1 MNKLLSL
8 AFALTGVTSYAQT
21 VLQGSLADRQGRPL
35 YGAALVVGHE
45 AFGTYT
51 DADGSYRLSGLRP
64 GTVRVRISHVGHVP
78 IDTLLVLQQGVNTVD
93 LQLNT
98 QVYEIREAEV
108 TAVRAGERAPVA
120 KSTLTRE
127 QLERINTGVDLPIL
141 LDLQPSVVTTT
152 DAGTGFGYTGIR
164 VRGTDPTRINVTVNG
179 VPIND
184 AESQAVFWVNMPD
197 LASSTEDIQ
206 LQRGVGTSTNG
217 PGAFG
222 ASINMR
228 TTTLQHQPFGEVG
241 VSGGSFNTQRYNVRF
256 GTGLTTSG
264 LSLDGR
270 LSTISSDGY
279 IDRASADL
287 KSYFL
292 QGAWVGKKRSLRFI
306 TFGGREVTYQAWA
319 GVRREVID
327 TNRTFNPYTYENEVD
342 DYRQTHYQLLFDQ
355 ELGAHTTLN
364 ITGFRVDG
372 SGFFESY
379 EEEADL
385 AFFGIGNPVI
395 GGDTLT
401 DGDLVQ
407 RRWLDNTLLGVNTS
421 VTHSFGPHALI
432 VGGSYSEYIG
442 DHYGEVIWARYA
454 GETEVGD
461 RYYENDARKIDA
473 NAFVKLS
480 YSVNERLQL
489 FGDVQLRQ
497 VNYDFLGFDDE
508 LDNTG
513 SGLVQATQN
522 AAFTFFNPKAGV
534 DYRVHDGGRVY
545 ASVAIANR
553 EPNRDDFTETTP
565 ESRPTSEQLIDYE
578 AGYER
583 RSGRLAVGV
592 NGYYMDYTDQLVLTG
607 ELNDVGA
614 ALRTNVLKS
623 YRTGIELTWAAQVSD
638 RVVWRGN
645 AAWSRNRISNF
656 TEFVDDWDNGGQ
668 VEVNYSEAPIAF
680 SPDRIAA
687 SELGFTF
694 WKQEGKGQGDITLV
708 TKYVGEQYLDNS
720 GSDSRKLDAYLVND
734 LRLNLSLIS
743 LGSSSSMN
751 TLSSF
756 PRIDL
761 IVTVRNIFNELY
773 ENNGWSYSY
782 VSDGRRQEFVGLYP
796 QAPLNVLA
804 GVVIRF

>member
-1 MNKLLSL
+1 MKKLLSL
-8 AFALTGVTSYAQT
+8 AFALAGATACAQT
-21 VLQGSLADRQGRPL
+21 TLQGTITNTEDQPL
-35 YGAALVVGHE
+35 FGVAVVVGDQ
-45 AFGTYT
+45 AFGTTT
-51 DADGSYRLSGLRP
+51 DAQGAYRLAGLRP
-64 GTVRVRISHVGHVP
+64 GPLRVRLSHVGHAP
-78 IDTLLVLQQGVNTVD
+78 LDTTFTLQAGTNTAD
-93 LQLNT
+93 LRLRAK
-98 QVYEIREAEV
+98 VYEIREAEV
-108 TAVRAGERAPVA
+108 TAVRAGDRTPVA

-127 QLERINTGVDLPIL
+127 QIERINTGVDLPIL

-197 LASSTEDIQ
+197 LASSVQDVQ

-222 ASINMR
+222 ASINLR
-228 TTTLQHQPFGEVG
+228 TTTLQQDPFGEV
-241 VSGGSFNTQRYNVRF
+241 SAFGGSFNTQRYNARF
-256 GTGLTTSG
+256 GTGLTKSG

-319 GVRREVID
+319 GVPREVID

-355 ELGAHTTLN
+355 ELGAHTMLN

-372 SGFFESY
+372 AGFFESF
-379 EEEADL
+379 EDEADL

-401 DGDLVQ
+401 NGDLVQ
-407 RRWLDNTLLGVNTS
+407 RRWLDNTLLGVNAS
-421 VTHSFGPHALI
+421 VTHAFGQHRLI
-432 VGGSYSEYIG
+432 VGGSYSDYVG
-442 DHYGEVIWARYA
+442 DHFGEVIWARYA
-454 GETEVGD
+454 GDTDIRD
-461 RYYENDARKIDA
+461 RYYENDARKTDA
-473 NAFVKLS
+473 NAFAKLS

-489 FGDVQLRQ
+489 FGDVQVRQ

-508 LDNTG
+508 LDN
-513 SGLVQATQN
+513 VTQN
-522 AAFTFFNPKAGV
+522 ATFTFFNPKAGV
-534 DYRVHDGGRVY
+534 DYTVHEGGRVY
-545 ASVAIANR
+545 ASVAVANR

-565 ESRPTSEQLIDYE
+565 ESRPTSERLIDYE

-614 ALRTNVLKS
+614 ALRTNVPES
-623 YRTGIELTWAAQVSD
+623 YRTGIELTWAAQLTQ
-638 RVVWRGN
+638 RLLWKGN
-645 AAWSRNRISNF
+645 ATWSRNRIRNF
-656 TEFVDDWDNGGQ
+656 TEFVDDWDTGEQLTFTYN
-668 VEVNYSEAPIAF
+668 ETPIAF
-680 SPDRIAA
+680 SPEWIAG
-687 SELGFTF
+687 SELGFTC
-694 WKQEGKGQGDITLV
+694 WNKADHGRADLTLV

-720 GSDSRKLDAYLVND
+720 GSEARKLDAFLVND
-734 LRLNLSLIS
+734 LRLNLSLTALTS
-743 LGSSSSMN
+743 LAH
-751 TLSSF
+751 
-756 PRIDL
+756 IDL
-761 IVTVRNIFNELY
+761 IVTVRNLFNELY
-773 ENNGWSYSY
+773 ENNGWSYSF
-782 VSDGRRQEFVGLYP
+782 VEGGTRQEFVGLYP
-796 QAPLNVLA
+796 QALRNVLA
-804 GVVIRF
+804 GVVVRW

>member
-8 AFALTGVTSYAQT
+8 AFALAGATAGAQT
-21 VLQGSLADRQGRPL
+21 TLQGTITNTEGQPL
-35 YGAALVVGHE
+35 FGVAVAVGDQ
-45 AFGTYT
+45 AFGTTT
-51 DADGSYRLSGLRP
+51 DAQGAYRLAGLRP
-64 GTVRVRISHVGHVP
+64 GPVRVRLSHVGHAP
-78 IDTLLVLQQGVNTVD
+78 MDTTFTLQAGSNSASLT
-93 LQLNT
+93 LRT
-98 QVYEIREAEV
+98 KVYEIREAEV
-108 TAVRAGERAPVA
+108 TAVRAGDRTPVA

-127 QLERINTGVDLPIL
+127 QIERINTGVDLPIL

-197 LASSTEDIQ
+197 LASSVQDVQ

-222 ASINMR
+222 ASINLR
-228 TTTLQHQPFGEVG
+228 TTTLQQDPFGEV
-241 VSGGSFNTQRYNVRF
+241 SAFGGSFNTQRYNARF
-256 GTGLTTSG
+256 GTGLTKSG

-319 GVRREVID
+319 GVPREVID

-364 ITGFRVDG
+364 ITGFRLDG
-372 SGFFESY
+372 AGFFESF
-379 EEEADL
+379 EDEADL

-401 DGDLVQ
+401 NGDLVQ
-407 RRWLDNTLLGVNTS
+407 RRWLDNTLLGVNAS
-421 VTHSFGPHALI
+421 VTHAFGQHQLI
-432 VGGSYSEYIG
+432 VGGSYSDYVG
-442 DHYGEVIWARYA
+442 DHFGEVIWARYA
-454 GETEVGD
+454 GDTDIRD
-461 RYYENDARKIDA
+461 RYYENDARKTDA
-473 NAFVKLS
+473 NAFAKLS
-480 YSVNERLQL
+480 YGVNGRLQL
-489 FGDVQLRQ
+489 FGDVQVRQ

-508 LDNTG
+508 LDN
-513 SGLVQATQN
+513 VTQN
-522 AAFTFFNPKAGV
+522 AAFTFINPKAGV
-534 DYRVHDGGRVY
+534 DYTVHEGGRVY
-545 ASVAIANR
+545 ASVAVANR
-553 EPNRDDFTETTP
+553 EPNRDDFIETTP

-614 ALRTNVLKS
+614 ALRTNVPMS
-623 YRTGIELTWAAQVSD
+623 YRTGIELTWAAQLTQ
-638 RVVWRGN
+638 RLLWKGN
-645 AAWSRNRISNF
+645 ATWSRNRIRNF
-656 TEFVDDWDNGGQ
+656 TEFVDDWDSGEQLTFTYG
-668 VEVNYSEAPIAF
+668 ETPIAF
-680 SPDRIAA
+680 SPDWIAG

-694 WKQEGKGQGDITLV
+694 WKKAEHGRADLTLV
-708 TKYVGEQYLDNS
+708 TKYVGGQYLDNS
-720 GSDSRKLDAYLVND
+720 GSDARKLDAYLVND
-734 LRLNLSLIS
+734 LRLNASLQKLFGIPQVDVN
-743 LGSSSSMN
+743 L
-751 TLSSF
+751 
-756 PRIDL
+756 
-761 IVTVRNIFNELY
+761 TVRNVFNELY
-773 ENNGWSYSY
+773 ENNGWSYSF
-782 VSDGRRQEFVGLYP
+782 VEGGSRQELVGLYP
-796 QAPLNVLA
+796 QAPRNVLV
-804 GVVIRF
+804 GVVVRW

>member
-8 AFALTGVTSYAQT
+8 AFALAGATAGAQT
-21 VLQGSLADRQGRPL
+21 TLQGTITNTEGQPL
-35 YGAALVVGHE
+35 FGVAVAVGDQ
-45 AFGTYT
+45 AFGTTT
-51 DADGSYRLSGLRP
+51 DAQGAYRLAGLRP
-64 GTVRVRISHVGHVP
+64 GPVRVRLSHVGHAP
-78 IDTLLVLQQGVNTVD
+78 MDTTFTLQAGSNSASLT
-93 LQLNT
+93 LRT
-98 QVYEIREAEV
+98 KVYEIREAEV
-108 TAVRAGERAPVA
+108 TAVRAGDRTPVA

-127 QLERINTGVDLPIL
+127 QIERINTGVDLPIL

-197 LASSTEDIQ
+197 LASSVQDVQ

-222 ASINMR
+222 ASINLR
-228 TTTLQHQPFGEVG
+228 TTTLQQDPFGEV
-241 VSGGSFNTQRYNVRF
+241 SAFGGSFNTQRYNARF
-256 GTGLTTSG
+256 GTGLTKSG

-319 GVRREVID
+319 GVPREVID

-364 ITGFRVDG
+364 ITGFRLDG
-372 SGFFESY
+372 AGFFESF
-379 EEEADL
+379 EDEADL

-401 DGDLVQ
+401 NGDLVQ
-407 RRWLDNTLLGVNTS
+407 RRWLDNTLLGVNAS
-421 VTHSFGPHALI
+421 VTHAFGQHQLI
-432 VGGSYSEYIG
+432 VGGSYSDYVG
-442 DHYGEVIWARYA
+442 DHFGEVIWARYA
-454 GETEVGD
+454 GDTDIRD
-461 RYYENDARKIDA
+461 RYYENDARKTDA
-473 NAFVKLS
+473 NAFAKLS

-489 FGDVQLRQ
+489 FGDVQVRQ

-508 LDNTG
+508 LDN
-513 SGLVQATQN
+513 VTQN

-534 DYRVHDGGRVY
+534 DYTVHEGGRVY
-545 ASVAIANR
+545 ASVAVANR

-614 ALRTNVLKS
+614 ALRTNVPMS
-623 YRTGIELTWAAQVSD
+623 YRTGIELTWAAQLTQ
-638 RVVWRGN
+638 RLLWKGN
-645 AAWSRNRISNF
+645 ATWSRNRIRNF
-656 TEFVDDWDNGGQ
+656 TEFVDDWDSGEQLTFTYG
-668 VEVNYSEAPIAF
+668 ETPIAF
-680 SPDRIAA
+680 SPDWIAG

-694 WKQEGKGQGDITLV
+694 WKKAEHGRADLTLV
-708 TKYVGEQYLDNS
+708 TKYVGGQYLDNS
-720 GSDSRKLDAYLVND
+720 GSDARKLDAYLVND
-734 LRLNLSLIS
+734 LRLNASLQKLFGIPQVDVN
-743 LGSSSSMN
+743 L
-751 TLSSF
+751 
-756 PRIDL
+756 
-761 IVTVRNIFNELY
+761 TVRNVFNELY
-773 ENNGWSYSY
+773 ENNGWSYSF
-782 VSDGRRQEFVGLYP
+782 VEGGSRQELVGLYP
-796 QAPLNVLA
+796 QAPRNVLV
-804 GVVIRF
+804 GVVVRW